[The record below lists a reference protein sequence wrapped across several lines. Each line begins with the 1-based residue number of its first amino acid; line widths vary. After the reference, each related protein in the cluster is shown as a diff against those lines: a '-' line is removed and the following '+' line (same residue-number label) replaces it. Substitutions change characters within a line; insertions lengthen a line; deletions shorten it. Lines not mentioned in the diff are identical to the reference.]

1 MKKMLLFAAAV
12 LTLAACQNKKTET
25 PEAAADTTNVAE
37 ALQLEGT
44 VPAADGPGIKYAIT
58 MAADSTFT
66 VTETYLEAENGKDKA
81 TEYKGKAMDVKAEK
95 KGFEVHGLKFPL
107 AEGLDL
113 FLVQKDDST
122 YQLVN
127 DQLEE
132 AASGLNYTL
141 KVVK

>member
-1 MKKMLLFAAAV
+1 MKKMLLLAAAV
-12 LTLAACQNKKTET
+12 LTLAACQQKKAET
-25 PEAAADTTNVAE
+25 PEAAADTTQVAA

-44 VPAADGPGIKYAIT
+44 VPAADGPGIKYAIAL
-58 MAADSTFT
+58 AADSTYT

-81 TEYKGKAMDVKAEK
+81 TEYKGKALEVKVDK
-95 KGFEVHGLKFPL
+95 KGTEVKGLKFPL
-107 AEGLDL
+107 AEGVELY
-113 FLVQKDDST
+113 LVQKDDST

-132 AASGLNYTL
+132 AASGLNYSL